1 MFQKNNR
8 SRFLV
13 AFFVRLRSTYAKNSR
28 YYDRL
33 QPLLEGMK
41 ILFKK
46 TETDNEDGAR
56 DEKRIGGR

>member
-28 YYDRL
+28 SYDRL
-33 QPLLEGMK
+33 QPLLEGMN

-46 TETDNEDGAR
+46 TEADNEDGAS
-56 DEKRIGGR
+56 DE